1 MQWSKVNFERNMPQY
16 HWYIILVRG
25 GQEAKLI
32 ERIKSELIKK
42 RLKDQVRDLKVFND
56 ENKKNFLKGY
66 IFCYCF
72 LTPELVRFFYSVPR
86 VVSFLNHQRGSAEL
100 PEFVSPELIENF
112 SLEVKEKKEK
122 PEVNYSPS
130 LNVDDLVRV
139 TEGVFAGCE
148 GKIISLDERQ
158 KRVKIDIDFAGKLTS
173 IDVPME
179 VCQKVCY

>member
-1 MQWSKVNFERNMPQY
+1 
-16 HWYIILVRG
+16 LVRG
-25 GQEAKLI
+25 GQEAKMI
-32 ERIKSELIKK
+32 EKINSELIKR
-42 RLKDQVRDLKVFND
+42 RLGNQVRDLKVFND

-100 PEFVSPELIENF
+100 PEFVSPELVESF
-112 SLEVKEKKEK
+112 SLEVKEKKK
-122 PEVNYSPS
+122 NPEVNYSPILS
-130 LNVDDLVRV
+130 VGDLVKV
-139 TEGVFAGCE
+139 TEGTFSNYE
-148 GKIISLDERQ
+148 GKITFLDERK

-179 VCQKVCY
+179 VCQKVHY

>member
-1 MQWSKVNFERNMPQY
+1 M
-16 HWYIILVRG
+16 VRG
-25 GQEAKLI
+25 GQEAKMI
-32 ERIKSELIKK
+32 EKINSELIKR
-42 RLKDQVRDLKVFND
+42 RLGNQVRDLKVFND

-100 PEFVSPELIENF
+100 PEFVSPELVESF
-112 SLEVKEKKEK
+112 SLEVKEKKK
-122 PEVNYSPS
+122 NPEVNYSPILS
-130 LNVDDLVRV
+130 VGDLVKV
-139 TEGVFAGCE
+139 TEGTFSNYE
-148 GKIISLDERQ
+148 GKITFLDERK

-179 VCQKVCY
+179 VCQKVHY